1 MKEAPGINRFR
12 NDPSRKKAER
22 MAASSWAWERARA
35 PLFAGQVPAPDSGGI
50 VAEYSRKAEEWDRME
65 RRLIRRA
72 HRLRTVVARRVSTV
86 KLAELDRLRRK
97 LTADPA

>member
-1 MKEAPGINRFR
+1 MKEAPGMNRSR
-12 NDPSRKKAER
+12 NDTSRKKR
-22 MAASSWAWERARA
+22 NAWLLRAGLGSA